1 MFSKNIIIFNIIIF
15 ALPSRTSTSNPTN
28 LEDLTHP
35 NPLAKKYENLI
46 ESLLIQSK
54 RLIDQENKIH
64 TNTLTENEQ
73 FLLEIQVSFITQ
85 FSEHNISYCFF
96 QQFEEEINS
105 LKTLLNDT
113 IINDIDQSFVE
124 QLTTVSS
131 SLFSFF

>member
-85 FSEHNISYCFF
+85 FSEHNISFWFF
-96 QQFEEEINS
+96 
-105 LKTLLNDT
+105 
-113 IINDIDQSFVE
+113 
-124 QLTTVSS
+124 
-131 SLFSFF
+131 